1 MREPGSRQSGTIS
14 SGSTKT
20 VTPGDNLSKLTHEV
34 YGRSGVEV
42 IKLIREYNPQI
53 TNPNVIYPGARIV
66 FPDLPVK
73 GERRTDGRR
82 VAAVQM
88 TIRRPNE

>member
-1 MREPGSRQSGTIS
+1 LGTTY

-20 VTPGDNLSKLTHEV
+20 VTPGDNLSKLTYEV

-42 IKLIREYNPQI
+42 IKVIRQYNPQI
-53 TNPNVIYPGARIV
+53 TNPNIIYPGDRIV

-73 GERRTDGRR
+73 GEGRTDGRR
-82 VAAVQM
+82 LAAV
-88 TIRRPNE
+88 PNEH